1 MKKAVIFDL
10 DGTLW
15 DATENVAKGWNECLN
30 ELLPAMANFDGEKI
44 ACLCGLTTKEIGE
57 KLFPGAD
64 DAYIDE
70 MMEMLSRAE
79 VDYLNGHGGI
89 IYSDLED
96 TIKELGK
103 DYLIFVVSNCSDGY
117 LDAFLDYH
125 QFRNMIDDY
134 EMYGRT
140 FLKKSDNIRLIMNRN
155 DVTRAVYVGDT
166 AGDENAAREAGI
178 PFIHASYG
186 FGQALSP
193 DYTATS
199 LKEVIKGVK
208 EVLL

>member
-30 ELLPAMANFDGEKI
+30 KLLPAMAIFDGEKI
-44 ACLCGLTTKEIGE
+44 SRLCGLTTLEIGE
-57 KLFPGAD
+57 TLFPGAD
-64 DAYIDE
+64 SKYIDE
-70 MMEMLSRAE
+70 MMEILSKAE

-89 IYSDLED
+89 LYPDLKE
-96 TIKELGK
+96 TLKELGK

-117 LDAFLDYH
+117 LEAFLDYH
-125 QFRNMIDDY
+125 QFRNLVDDY
-134 EMYGRT
+134 EMYGHT
-140 FLKKSDNIRLIMNRN
+140 LLKKGDNIKLIMKRN
-155 DVTRAVYVGDT
+155 DVSRAVYVGDT
-166 AGDENAAREAGI
+166 TGDEKAAREAGI

-186 FGQALSP
+186 FGEAVSP

-208 EVLL
+208 EILS